1 MTVQQMHDEFRLGLD
16 KVDTLGAPNF
26 LDIEIDSLLN
36 KAQQEFIEQRAW
48 GTNMKKQGLE
58 ETQKRKDDLR
68 QLIKEEEIAI
78 FAPGVKPNSF
88 FINLPRDYRHAIN
101 EEATIKYICNNK
113 KTTERT
119 SVKPLTMDRYN
130 QVVKDPFN
138 KPKRTKV
145 YRLDYFHDRF
155 EIILGEDE
163 DISSYHL
170 RYLREPATIEL
181 GTNTDSQLA
190 EHTHRELVEKAVS
203 YALSDIESPRWQVQ
217 KAEISEME

>member
-78 FAPGVKPNSF
+78 FAPAVKPNSF
-88 FINLPRDYRHAIN
+88 FINLPKDYRHAIN

-113 KTTERT
+113 KTTKRT

-130 QVVKDPFN
+130 EIIKDPFN
-138 KPKRTKV
+138 KPERTKI
-145 YRLDYFHDRF
+145 YRLDYLHDRF
-155 EIILGEDE
+155 EIVLGEDV
-163 DISSYHL
+163 DITSYHL
-170 RYLREPATIEL
+170 RYLKRPTPIEL
-181 GTNTDSQLA
+181 SNGLDCELA
-190 EHTHRELVEKAVS
+190 EHTHREIVEKAVS
-203 YALSDIESPRWQVQ
+203 YALSDVESPRWQVQ